1 MALLS
6 GDPADVGVLGAKL
19 GASVGGVPLELVAE
33 LSVVGDDVELADEG
47 CKEVRGIVDEVVTG
61 EALDESVEEISVDWL
76 FMFMLVV
83 SKENEGSK
91 VLELSKLG
99 VMTVVGCKQ
108 SEVVELEPAG
118 TVPIVS
124 DIVTMLFWSSSQ
136 FLIDLLLIKLIWLL
150 YQRHILTFYLP
161 FSA

>member
-1 MALLS
+1 MS
-6 GDPADVGVLGAKL
+6 GVSVGVLGEKL
-19 GASVGGVPLELVAE
+19 GATGGGVPQELVAE